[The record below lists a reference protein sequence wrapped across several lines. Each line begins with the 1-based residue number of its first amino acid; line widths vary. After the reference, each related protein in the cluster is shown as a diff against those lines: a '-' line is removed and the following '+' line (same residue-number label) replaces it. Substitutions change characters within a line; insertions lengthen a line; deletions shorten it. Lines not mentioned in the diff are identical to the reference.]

1 MHNIQG
7 FVKVKDKDGLV
18 RDLSSGAIINNNAS
32 EYENYIKKRNASKQ
46 LRDDLDK
53 QSEEINNIKNDIS
66 EIKHLLITLINK
78 S

>member
-1 MHNIQG
+1 MQG

-32 EYENYIKKRNASKQ
+32 EYQNYIKKRNAAQQ
-46 LRDDLDK
+46 LRKDLDK
-53 QSEEINNIKNDIS
+53 QSEEINNIKSDIS
-66 EIKHLLITLINK
+66 EIKELLITLINK

>member
-1 MHNIQG
+1 MQG

>member
-1 MHNIQG
+1 MQG
-7 FVKVKDKDGLV
+7 FVKVKDKDGLL
-18 RDLSSGAIINNNAS
+18 RDLSSGAIINNNTS

-46 LRDDLDK
+46 IREDLDK

>member
-1 MHNIQG
+1 MQG
-7 FVKVKDKDGLV
+7 FVKVKDKDGLL
-18 RDLSSGAIINNNAS
+18 RDLSSGAIINNNTS

-46 LRDDLDK
+46 VREDLDK

>member
-1 MHNIQG
+1 MQG

-32 EYENYIKKRNASKQ
+32 EYQNYIKKRDAAQQ
-46 LRDDLDK
+46 LRKDLDK
-53 QSEEINNIKNDIS
+53 QSEEINNIKSDIS
-66 EIKHLLITLINK
+66 EIKELLITLINK

>member
-1 MHNIQG
+1 MQG
-7 FVKVKDKDGLV
+7 FVKVKDRDGLV
-18 RDLSSGAIINNNAS
+18 RDLSSGAIINNNTS

-46 LRDDLDK
+46 LREDLDK

>member
-1 MHNIQG
+1 MQG

-18 RDLSSGAIINNNAS
+18 RDLSSGAIINNNTS

-46 LRDDLDK
+46 LREDLDK
-53 QSEEINNIKNDIS
+53 QSEEINNIKNDIG
-66 EIKHLLITLINK
+66 EIKQLLITLINK

>member
-1 MHNIQG
+1 MQG
-7 FVKVKDKDGLV
+7 FVKVKDKEGLL
-18 RDLSSGAIINNNAS
+18 RDLSSGAIINNNTS

-46 LRDDLDK
+46 VREDLDK